1 MTLHLYTLELPFS
14 LLYIDGCSKQCATSI
29 HHLLPADTLHYHG
42 HFAGLSPLARK
53 QWLLDCLVM
62 NSSGTGDQLEIPY
75 FICGKRVC
83 FQLWIKTPGIS
94 QSHFY
99 NVQSLFLK
107 GHKCIIQQVARTP
120 LQKTSEAVAW
130 MDSFFTYIGDRMP
143 DRSTIHLLSHFH
155 LPKHD

>member
-1 MTLHLYTLELPFS
+1 
-14 LLYIDGCSKQCATSI
+14 
-29 HHLLPADTLHYHG
+29 
-42 HFAGLSPLARK
+42 
-53 QWLLDCLVM
+53 M
-62 NSSGTGDQLEIPY
+62 NSSGIGDQLEIPY

-155 LPKHD
+155 LPKQSFPLLCDYNTFDPSCAVSVNTKE